1 VESISVWYSLNKR
14 LHIEYMGNC
23 MERNK
28 KISPNDFDDLGRIES
43 VHTITKLSDL
53 KLDFVDNTPDSYT
66 VTVVDTLRK
75 GEESV

>member
-1 VESISVWYSLNKR
+1 
-14 LHIEYMGNC
+14 MGNC

-28 KISPNDFDDLGRIES
+28 KISPNDFDDIGRIES

-66 VTVVDTLRK
+66 VKVVDTLKRRRECIK
-75 GEESV
+75 LILIIVLLILINYDYA